1 MPVPTPRGTDGHPCV
16 GCCTSP
22 GTFAE
27 SQGDRE
33 VQDRGCQEAHC
44 LCLSKQP
51 STENA
56 IFGTCCDITTHRT
69 RQRRT
74 LDHHVF
80 DSTNDRW
87 VKRQSLPQPT
97 RHLLVKLIPDD
108 HDRLKIAQRPR
119 RAQCY
124 VDGMP
129 DTGCQSCLAG
139 THILRQLGISRENL
153 IPVSQRMQAANKSGI
168 HLLGAEFSLPDTKA
182 KSKQMVY
189 VTPSVTRLF
198 LTI

>member
-1 MPVPTPRGTDGHPCV
+1 MATRKHLEPGECYRTLTLTMRSVTSAGRRGTGNTPPISLRSHTC
-16 GCCTSP
+16 GKC
-22 GTFAE
+22 GKLNHA
-27 SQGDRE
+27 DR
-33 VQDRGCQEAHC
+33 VCR
-44 LCLSKQP
+44 SKQP

-56 IFGTCCDITTHRT
+56 IFGTCCDITTHRA

-108 HDRLKIAQRPR
+108 YDRLKIAQRPR

-124 VDGMP
+124 VDGLP
-129 DTGCQSCLAG
+129 DTGCQS
-139 THILRQLGISRENL
+139 
-153 IPVSQRMQAANKSGI
+153 
-168 HLLGAEFSLPDTKA
+168 
-182 KSKQMVY
+182 
-189 VTPSVTRLF
+189 
-198 LTI
+198 